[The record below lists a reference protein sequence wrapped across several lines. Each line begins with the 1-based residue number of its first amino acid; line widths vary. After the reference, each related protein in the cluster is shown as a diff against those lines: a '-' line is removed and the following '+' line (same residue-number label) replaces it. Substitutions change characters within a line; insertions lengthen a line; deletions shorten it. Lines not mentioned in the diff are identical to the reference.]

1 MPLPFVRVMEK
12 TLQKIE
18 TSLTETPH
26 FQSRVS
32 RQGTPSC
39 PTSTA
44 KSLEKAHHSGRK
56 TTGFLE

>member
-1 MPLPFVRVMEK
+1 MLLSFVHVMEK

-18 TSLTETPH
+18 TILTETPH

-32 RQGTPSC
+32 RRGTPSC

-44 KSLEKAHHSGRK
+44 KSLDKAHHSGRK
-56 TTGFLE
+56 TTGFLV

>member
-1 MPLPFVRVMEK
+1 MPLYLVCVMEK

-18 TSLTETPH
+18 TSLTKTPH

-39 PTSTA
+39 PTTTA

>member
-18 TSLTETPH
+18 TSLAETPH

-44 KSLEKAHHSGRK
+44 KSLDKAHHTGRK
-56 TTGFLE
+56 ITGFQE